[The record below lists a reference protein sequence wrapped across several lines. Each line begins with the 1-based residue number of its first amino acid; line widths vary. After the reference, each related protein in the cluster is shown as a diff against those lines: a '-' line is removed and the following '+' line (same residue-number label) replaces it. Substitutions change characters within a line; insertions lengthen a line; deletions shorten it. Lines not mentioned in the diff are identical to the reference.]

1 MRTALPPGA
10 RDIMTGARSGRRLA
24 MRWLALCAALAL
36 AGCASQDVGPTRQEL
51 KQTWESQNVFPAG
64 YKNDLLAFMR
74 TYLNDPTHIRNASVS
89 QPQLKQLAEND
100 RGQRY
105 VVCVRYTARD
115 SGGKYM
121 PPKEGA
127 ATFVSGKLDRYFDAP
142 VPSVREL
149 CKDAAYAPFFELEKL
164 TR

>member
-1 MRTALPPGA
+1 
-10 RDIMTGARSGRRLA
+10 
-24 MRWLALCAALAL
+24 MRWLALCAALVL
-36 AGCASQDVGPTRQEL
+36 VGCTTPDVGPSPQEL
-51 KQTWESQNVFPAG
+51 KQVWESQNVFPAG

-89 QPQLKQLAEND
+89 QPVLKQLSEND

-105 VVCVRYTARD
+105 VACIRYTARD

-127 ATFVSGKLDRYFDAP
+127 ATFVSGKLDRYLDTP
-142 VPSVREL
+142 VPVVREL
-149 CKDAAYAPFFELEKL
+149 CKDAAFGPFFELEKL